1 MSNIPPGDKSQKGKT
16 MKQNRAIQLLR
27 STGLASLIYASLALT
42 SGIFASGGLAIAD
55 TSPTVNVGVYAQ
67 HSGGRIVYHYR
78 VINNTQQTIASVA
91 IGRDKQNDGNPN
103 NDVYELLEL
112 PSGWNEKFGIPSN
125 SANSPT
131 GWHVSLITPTVESVT
146 HAIAWEPMKE
156 NSPKLLAGQTLAKMS
171 VTLDK
176 ADINYLAG
184 HALIT
189 FEDGS
194 PANLTVPIERL
205 DNTPPSLMVN
215 LSPNT
220 ILPQDNKFVAV
231 NATFTT
237 RDDYDRMPEIKLES
251 ISANEPLE
259 ADDVRDANIGL
270 DDRYLKFRTTS
281 KSPAGRIYTV
291 TYSATDASG
300 NQSTAS
306 ATLSVMAA
314 TTTPVTA
321 PATAPAPVT
330 TPATAP
336 HDQGEKKKP

>member
-1 MSNIPPGDKSQKGKT
+1 

-176 ADINYLAG
+176 ADILS
-184 HALIT
+184 LIH
-189 FEDGS
+189 
-194 PANLTVPIERL
+194 I
-205 DNTPPSLMVN
+205 
-215 LSPNT
+215 
-220 ILPQDNKFVAV
+220 
-231 NATFTT
+231 
-237 RDDYDRMPEIKLES
+237 
-251 ISANEPLE
+251 
-259 ADDVRDANIGL
+259 
-270 DDRYLKFRTTS
+270 
-281 KSPAGRIYTV
+281 
-291 TYSATDASG
+291 
-300 NQSTAS
+300 
-306 ATLSVMAA
+306 
-314 TTTPVTA
+314 
-321 PATAPAPVT
+321 
-330 TPATAP
+330 
-336 HDQGEKKKP
+336 